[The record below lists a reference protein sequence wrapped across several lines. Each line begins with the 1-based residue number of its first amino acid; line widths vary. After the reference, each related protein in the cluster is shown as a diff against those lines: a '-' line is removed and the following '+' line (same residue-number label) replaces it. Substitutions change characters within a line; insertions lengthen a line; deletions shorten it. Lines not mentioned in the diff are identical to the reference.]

1 MSLRIC
7 YQVILMSVDD
17 IQSEFNLH
25 GKLSRRAVFELQS
38 LLLSDDAYCAITV
51 AADTGCSEVA
61 PQVVQCLSSADP
73 MIRWNAAATL
83 FTRFRANQYAAQCL
97 DLVEKEQDEI
107 VRSVALVGLG
117 ELLPSMEDRDSQ
129 RRGASDL
136 LTVFR
141 NDSEYPEVRSAAYE
155 GILAAV
161 GIPPFDRPPAG
172 KLLDL
177 VEGIDWRIVEEFVS
191 RFDIKPCQ

>member
-129 RRGASDL
+129 RRAHPIFSRCSAMTASIRKSDPQLTKGFWRL
-136 LTVFR
+136 LASR
-141 NDSEYPEVRSAAYE
+141 RLIGLQP
-155 GILAAV
+155 
-161 GIPPFDRPPAG
+161 
-172 KLLDL
+172 
-177 VEGIDWRIVEEFVS
+177 VS
-191 RFDIKPCQ
+191 FSI